1 MSIEGLG
8 ISYNAAT
15 TSAKTAAATKP
26 TEEELGKE
34 EFLTLLVAQLKNQ
47 DPLNPLD
54 ATDFTAQLAQ
64 FSSLEQLIEINNNIG
79 DMQEGLTTQENANIL
94 DYIGK
99 TIKANDTTI
108 TVDDGVTGSIVYT
121 LDDSLD
127 VNIHIY
133 NAEGIEVRTINAGQQ
148 DPGEHSLVWDGL
160 NNNGTEVQNG
170 TYIFDIRA
178 LSENGQTIPC
188 ESYFAGKVTGISY
201 KGGTPFLMIG
211 TREINPESVLE
222 VKESMG

>member
-8 ISYNAAT
+8 IAYNATATSAT
-15 TSAKTAAATKP
+15 TATKA
-26 TEEELGKE
+26 TEKELGKE

-79 DMQEGLTTQENANIL
+79 DMQEGLTTREDADIL

-99 TIKANDTTI
+99 IIKTNDTTI

-133 NAEGIEVRTINAGQQ
+133 NDDGIEVRTINAGKQ
-148 DPGEHSLVWDGL
+148 DRGEHALAWDGL
-160 NNNGTEVQNG
+160 NNDGTEVQNG

-178 LSENGQTIPC
+178 LSENGQIIPC
-188 ESYFAGKVTGISY
+188 ESYFAGKVTGIGY

-211 TREINPESVLE
+211 TREINPESVIE
-222 VKESMG
+222 VKENSG

>member
-8 ISYNAAT
+8 IAYNATATSAT
-15 TSAKTAAATKP
+15 TATKA

-64 FSSLEQLIEINNNIG
+64 FSSLEQLIEINNNLG
-79 DMQEGLTTQENANIL
+79 DMQRDLTTQENANIL

-99 TIKANDTTI
+99 AIKADDTTI
-108 TVDDGVTGSIVYT
+108 TVSDKVEGSIGYS
-121 LDDSLD
+121 LDDKVD

-133 NAEGIEVRTINAGQQ
+133 NDDGIEVRTINAGKQG
-148 DPGEHSLVWDGL
+148 PGEYALAWDGL
-160 NNNGTEVQNG
+160 TTNGEKVQDG
-170 TYIFDIRA
+170 VYGFDVSA
-178 LSENGQTIPC
+178 VSETGETILC
-188 ESYFAGKVTGISY
+188 DSYLAGEVTGISY
-201 KGGTPFLMIG
+201 KGSMPFLMIG
-211 TREINPESVLE
+211 NREIDPQSVLE
-222 VKESMG
+222 VKENSG

>member
-8 ISYNAAT
+8 IAYNATAASAT
-15 TSAKTAAATKP
+15 TAKKATEK
-26 TEEELGKE
+26 ELGKE

-79 DMQEGLTTQENANIL
+79 DMQEGLTTREDSDIL

-99 TIKANDTTI
+99 IIKTNDTTI

-133 NAEGIEVRTINAGQQ
+133 NDDGIEVRTINAGKQ
-148 DPGEHSLVWDGL
+148 DRGEHALAWDGL
-160 NNNGTEVQNG
+160 NNDGTEVQNG

-178 LSENGQTIPC
+178 LSENGQIIPC
-188 ESYFAGKVTGISY
+188 ESYFAGKVTGIGY
-201 KGGTPFLMIG
+201 KGGAQFLMIG
-211 TREINPESVLE
+211 AREINPESVIE
-222 VKESMG
+222 VKENSG